1 MITIKDEREIDLMR
15 HAGMLV
21 SKMHKYLKPFI
32 KEGITTKELD
42 RLAEEFIL
50 KNKGV
55 PSCKGYEGF
64 PATLCTSVNDMV
76 VHGIP
81 DNTKLKNGDIITIDV
96 VIGYKGYQGDAAWTY
111 AVGNISD
118 EKKYLMEHTEK
129 ALYEGIKMVKP
140 GNRIGDISHAVE
152 VYARGHNLG
161 IVKELCGHG
170 IGTDMHE
177 APDIPNY
184 GTIGTGPRLKEGMVI
199 CIEPMLNYGGKDDIY
214 LLDDDWGVKTLDG
227 NPAAHFEHTV
237 LVTKDGYEVL
247 TPRLD

>member
-1 MITIKDEREIDLMR
+1 
-15 HAGMLV
+15 
-21 SKMHKYLKPFI
+21 
-32 KEGITTKELD
+32 
-42 RLAEEFIL
+42 
-50 KNKGV
+50 
-55 PSCKGYEGF
+55 
-64 PATLCTSVNDMV
+64 
-76 VHGIP
+76 
-81 DNTKLKNGDIITIDV
+81 
-96 VIGYKGYQGDAAWTY
+96 
-111 AVGNISD
+111 
-118 EKKYLMEHTEK
+118 
-129 ALYEGIKMVKP
+129 
-140 GNRIGDISHAVE
+140 
-152 VYARGHNLG
+152 VYARNHNLG

-184 GTIGTGPRLKEGMVI
+184 GTKGTGPRLKEGMVI